1 MTINVGHLYKKRTV
15 RRLSGEIIDLVDEA
29 NGGYIIRRGQIVNQ
43 ERYDELKKIEE
54 DKIKAAQAIIHQ
66 KVDDNAPDR
75 TVTAQE
81 AIKNNSKMEELEQN
95 QSAINTKVDALDT
108 KLDAILKALNK

>member
-54 DKIKAAQAIIHQ
+54 DKIKAAQAVIHQ

-75 TVTAQE
+75 NVTAQE
-81 AIKNNSKMEELEQN
+81 AIKNNSKMEELE
-95 QSAINTKVDALDT
+95 TKVNSMDS
-108 KLDAILKALNK
+108 KLEAILNALNK